1 VTGTSHHFFP
11 QSRKRKKRDGKR
23 QQGKG
28 RAERK
33 EAKRRRGQQLPSSF
47 TRLMSGVVALTVDDA
62 HSCHHMVLPPFSI
75 RICSRLS
82 SSSSSLFFFALVLPF
97 VFLRSSL
104 YPTAY
109 SLRLQLYHQ
118 LKAVL
123 HCSSVSFTPVSIGS
137 CEAPTSP

>member
-1 VTGTSHHFFP
+1 VAGTSHHFFP

-62 HSCHHMVLPPFSI
+62 IIWSSRPSPSEFVLDF
-75 RICSRLS
+75 L
-82 SSSSSLFFFALVLPF
+82 LLLHFFFFALVLPF